1 MINIKEHKEYIQS
14 VLYLHKENIIN
25 KKSYKENELN
35 LLIKKLNLFDL
46 ERKNYISIEQLK
58 YNLQQI
64 DINIST
70 HKYISYDN
78 SMEIVQ
84 EIIYKIT

>member
-25 KKSYKENELN
+25 KSYKENELN

-46 ERKNYISIEQLK
+46 ERKNYISIEQFI

-78 SMEIVQ
+78 NLEIVQ
-84 EIIYKIT
+84 EIIYNIN